1 MSELRERRGQGI
13 AGTAID
19 QGQQSGIAEPSIDQ
33 GQQSSNSGFYQ
44 ALLHGGDYLHAS
56 DTQASAGLYDN
67 PLPCCGCGIG
77 WFLYVLFISLSSPS
91 PLFLLASTIILSF
104 PFFHYWACFLN
115 HPLFSAIFPF
125 HYWRLDL
132 STIGWFLHLGPKI
145 LSTNLQHS
153 VVDSH
158 NQDLFLH
165 KSFHL
170 PIGLVDGT

>member
-1 MSELRERRGQGI
+1 MTELRERRGQGV
-13 AGTAID
+13 AESAID

-91 PLFLLASTIILSF
+91 PLFLLASTIIPSF
-104 PFFHYWACFLN
+104 PFFSL
-115 HPLFSAIFPF
+115 
-125 HYWRLDL
+125 L
-132 STIGWFLHLGPKI
+132 SL
-145 LSTNLQHS
+145 
-153 VVDSH
+153 
-158 NQDLFLH
+158 
-165 KSFHL
+165 L
-170 PIGLVDGT
+170 P

>member
-1 MSELRERRGQGI
+1 MTELRERRGQGVAESAIDQGQQSGI
-13 AGTAID
+13 AEPSID

-91 PLFLLASTIILSF
+91 PLFLLASTIIPSF
-104 PFFHYWACFLN
+104 PFFSL
-115 HPLFSAIFPF
+115 
-125 HYWRLDL
+125 L
-132 STIGWFLHLGPKI
+132 SL
-145 LSTNLQHS
+145 
-153 VVDSH
+153 
-158 NQDLFLH
+158 
-165 KSFHL
+165 L
-170 PIGLVDGT
+170 P